1 MVKFWDTRTL
11 EGPVITVQAHKS
23 KLNSALFS
31 KSDIYLLTSGRD
43 STIRLWD
50 IRKLGVYNRKFSQ
63 SPDSIVMEYNKHRCV
78 GYNIIAQF
86 YNNENHIITGSE
98 DKKIYVYDTFKG
110 DVTSVLQCPQTNHV
124 IHLVSPQPN
133 TLNFASSSIEDID
146 ILLWSPLPEQPRKTT
161 EKPRIRN
168 EMPLTLPVSNNTVPV
183 QERFSEQDFLLS
195 THRAAIETL
204 MRTYGDKILQLFHRH
219 NVTFSSLDWS
229 DILSSVGND
238 DDASELIQMV
248 NEMAFDFQ
256 RACEYCNTAGH
267 TPEGLEQYLASFRTN
282 NTNNNT
288 NNNHTNSTRT
298 SNNTTST
305 LPVGSLTESI
315 RPVYQSYHDN
325 QNNDKSQKSIQ

>member
-1 MVKFWDTRTL
+1 
-11 EGPVITVQAHKS
+11 
-23 KLNSALFS
+23 
-31 KSDIYLLTSGRD
+31 LLTSGRD

-50 IRKLGVYNRKFSQ
+50 IRKLGVYNRKFVQ

-86 YNNENHIITGSE
+86 YNSENHIITGSE
-98 DKKIYVYDTFKG
+98 DKKIYIYDTFKG
-110 DVTSVLQCPQTNHV
+110 DITSVLQCPQTNHV
-124 IHLVSPQPN
+124 IHLVSPQPHS
-133 TLNFASSSIEDID
+133 LNFASSSIEDID
-146 ILLWSPLPEQPRKTT
+146 ILLWSPLPELSHKTID
-161 EKPRIRN
+161 KPRIRN
-168 EMPLTLPVSNNTVPV
+168 ETPLTLPASTISVP
-183 QERFSEQDFLLS
+183 QERISEQDFLLS

-229 DILSSVGND
+229 DILSSVGHD
-238 DDASELIQMV
+238 DDATELIQMV

-267 TPEGLEQYLASFRTN
+267 TAEGLEQYLASFRA
-282 NTNNNT
+282 NNN
-288 NNNHTNSTRT
+288 NNNSNTHSNRFPPT
-298 SNNTTST
+298 SNTT